1 VIDVASK
8 TSLGGTTV
16 GHVNKVTRHPSR
28 PLLYASSESGVLEL
42 DPESGDILRRFS
54 QNSWGHVVTPDG
66 TRLYAVS
73 FLGEVTVWNLDTGVQ
88 ERSLPGVRGTDLT
101 ISPDGRFL
109 YVLLGSD
116 FTVGGSKLRI
126 VDPTSGIVLRT
137 VDLGGLARRIAMLP
151 DGTAII
157 SNYGGDV
164 GWVDFV
170 R

>member
-1 VIDVASK
+1 M
-8 TSLGGTTV
+8 
-16 GHVNKVTRHPSR
+16 
-28 PLLYASSESGVLEL
+28 
-42 DPESGDILRRFS
+42 
-54 QNSWGHVVTPDG
+54 
-66 TRLYAVS
+66 
-73 FLGEVTVWNLDTGVQ
+73 Q

-116 FTVGGSKLRI
+116 HIVGGSKLRI

-137 VDLGGLARRIAMLP
+137 VELGGLARRIAMLP

-157 SNYGGDV
+157 SNYGGLV